1 MRALRELFKII
12 VYVWITYCLLYF
24 TLWGVILYFIGA
36 LMVWAENIK
45 YDEIKISPLRVKF
58 PTLTAILFLPLL
70 LVISIVTFFQ
80 YLSMK
85 D

>member
-12 VYVWITYCLLYF
+12 IYILIAYLLLYF
-24 TLWGVILYFIGA
+24 TLWGVVLYFLGFLI
-36 LMVWAENIK
+36 VWAENRK

-58 PTLTAILFLPLL
+58 PLLTAILFLPIL
-70 LVISIVTFFQ
+70 LVISFFNFF
-80 YLSMK
+80 LFLKMK